1 VYRSDEAHIEGQGG
15 ALVKNKTIKSIL
27 MYSALVFIALAI
39 IFPIYWTFLV
49 STKDKIELLSR
60 PVPYPT
66 RFVKENYERP
76 FIKGVYGQYLR
87 NSVIVSLGNVVLVL
101 VLAIP
106 ATYALSR
113 FRLKGQEHI
122 FFWLITNRMAPPA
135 AFIIP
140 LYLIFSGQAIKFV
153 RLIDTHLVLI
163 LVYCLFN
170 LPFAIWLLRGT
181 IDGLPIEMDEAALV
195 DGCSHWGIL
204 LKIIIPLAK
213 PTIAVTAVLVFL
225 FSWNE
230 MLLASIL
237 TSTKAST
244 ITPGIVKFATMAGTD
259 WGEMAAV
266 SIVCL
271 LPAFVFLGLTQRYII
286 SGLTFGAMKE

>member
-1 VYRSDEAHIEGQGG
+1 MITKTVKQFFIY
-15 ALVKNKTIKSIL
+15 LVLVAITI
-27 MYSALVFIALAI
+27 AI

-49 STKDKIELLSR
+49 STKLKIELLDR

-66 RFVKENYERP
+66 RFASENYSRP
-76 FIKGVYGQYLR
+76 FVKDIYGQYLM
-87 NSVIVSLGNVVLVL
+87 NSILVALGNVGLVL
-101 VLAIP
+101 LLAIP
-106 ATYALSR
+106 ATYGLSR
-113 FRLKGQEHI
+113 FKIKGKENL

-140 LYLIFSGQAIKFV
+140 LYLIFSGKVLSFIN
-153 RLIDTHLVLI
+153 LIDTHLVLI
-163 LVYCLFN
+163 LTYCLFN

-181 IDGLPIEMDEAALV
+181 IDSLPVELDEAAYV
-195 DGCSHWGIL
+195 DGCSNLGIL
-204 LKIIIPLAK
+204 WKIIIPLAK
-213 PTIAVTAVLVFL
+213 PTIVVTAILTWL

-237 TSTKAST
+237 TSTRAST
-244 ITPGIVKFATMAGTD
+244 ITPAIIKFVTMAGTD

-271 LPAFVFLGLTQRYII
+271 IPAFVFLGFTQRYII
-286 SGLTFGAMKE
+286 AGLTFGAMKE

>member
-1 VYRSDEAHIEGQGG
+1 MLYST
-15 ALVKNKTIKSIL
+15 LVLITIAIL
-27 MYSALVFIALAI
+27 
-39 IFPIYWTFLV
+39 FPIYWTFLI
-49 STKDKIELLSR
+49 STKDKVELLSR

-66 RFVKENYERP
+66 RFLKENYTRP
-76 FIKGVYGQYLR
+76 FIKDIYGQYLR
-87 NSVIVSLGNVVLVL
+87 NSIIVSLGNVVLVL

-113 FRLKGQEHI
+113 FNLKGEKHI

-140 LYLIFSGQAIKFV
+140 LYLIFSGQLFSFI
-153 RLIDTHLVLI
+153 RLIDTHFVLI

-181 IDGLPIEMDEAALV
+181 IDGIPVEMDEAALV
-195 DGCSHWGIL
+195 DGASYLSIL
-204 LKIIIPLAK
+204 WKIIIPLAK
-213 PTIAVTAVLVFL
+213 PTIAVAAVLVFL

-237 TSTKAST
+237 TGTKAST
-244 ITPGIVKFATMAGTD
+244 ITPGVVKFATMAGTD

-271 LPAFVFLGLTQRYII
+271 IPAFLFLGFTQKYII

>member
-1 VYRSDEAHIEGQGG
+1 MLI
-15 ALVKNKTIKSIL
+15 LITIAIL
-27 MYSALVFIALAI
+27 
-39 IFPIYWTFLV
+39 FPIYWTFVV
-49 STKDKIELLSR
+49 STKAKVELLDRR

-66 RFVKENYERP
+66 RFLKENYTRP
-76 FIKGVYGQYLR
+76 FIKGIYGQYLR
-87 NSVIVSLGNVVLVL
+87 NSIIISLGNVILVL

-113 FRLKGQEHI
+113 FNLKGEKHI

-140 LYLIFSGQAIKFV
+140 LYLIFSGKLLSFI
-153 RLIDTHLVLI
+153 RLIDTHFVLI

-181 IDGLPIEMDEAALV
+181 IDGIPVEMDEAALV
-195 DGCSHWGIL
+195 DGASYLRIL
-204 LKIIIPLAK
+204 WKIIIPLAK
-213 PTIAVTAVLVFL
+213 PTIAVAAVLVFL

-237 TSTKAST
+237 TGTKAST

-259 WGEMAAV
+259 WSEMAAV

-271 LPAFVFLGLTQRYII
+271 LPAFLFLGFTQKYII
-286 SGLTFGAMKE
+286 TGLTFGAMKE